1 MPNMLVM
8 KRTRRHGGIAMA
20 RRWASGHTLLVAV
33 VAVVLVLV
41 LVLTHGT
48 GGSHGGGG
56 GY

>member
-20 RRWASGHTLLVAV
+20 RRWAGGLTLLVA